1 MKRLLRSQ
9 EFYVAIA
16 VVVFSALITLVNPSF
31 LTLENF
37 LDLLKGYTFLGI
49 LAVGVLI
56 VLISGGIDISFTATA
71 TVGMYVVAVVSKEW
85 GGNMA
90 TAFLLAGGLGILL
103 GSVNAIVTYA
113 FNIPSIITTIAT
125 LNIYYGIL
133 TVLSGGKWI
142 YGLPDWFRDFAAVQ
156 IFTLTKPSGGTYGL
170 SIIPV
175 IWFIVLAV
183 AWVVLNRM
191 TLGRGIYAMGGN
203 KIAARRVGLPIFR
216 QQLFVYSFMGL
227 LAGVAGVV
235 QLLLV
240 QTAAPNSIVG
250 KELDVI
256 AAVVLGGASL
266 AGGAGTLTG
275 TVLGVALLAVL
286 SNGLTLM
293 RIPSYWYNVLIGLV
307 IIVSVG
313 VSAYRRRRATRQ
325 QKTTL
330 VEAA

>member
-1 MKRLLRSQ
+1 MKRILRSH

-16 VVVFSALITLVNPSF
+16 IIVFSVIITLVNPAF
-31 LTLENF
+31 FTLENF
-37 LDLLKGYTFLGI
+37 FDLLKGNAFLGI
-49 LAVGVLI
+49 LSVGVLI
-56 VLISGGIDISFTATA
+56 VLISGGIDISFTAIA

-85 GGNMA
+85 GGNML
-90 TAFLLAGGLGILL
+90 TAFLLAGALGILL
-103 GSVNAIVTYA
+103 GSINALVTYL

-125 LNIYYGIL
+125 LNIYYGLL

-142 YGLPDWFRDFAAVQ
+142 YGLPAWFRDFSAIRV
-156 IFTLTKPSGGTYGL
+156 LTVTKASGATYGL

-175 IWFIVLAV
+175 IWFVVLAG
-183 AWVVLNRM
+183 AWVILNRM
-191 TLGRGIYAMGGN
+191 ILGRGIYAMGGN
-203 KIAARRVGLPIFR
+203 KTSARRVGFPIFR

-227 LAGVAGVV
+227 LAGIAGVV

-266 AGGAGTLTG
+266 AGGVGTLTG
-275 TVLGVALLAVL
+275 TVLGVVLLAVL

-307 IIVSVG
+307 IIISVS
-313 VSAYRRRRATRQ
+313 VSAYRRRARQ
-325 QKTTL
+325 QRATL
-330 VEAA
+330 VEIP

>member
-1 MKRLLRSQ
+1 MKRILRSH

-16 VVVFSALITLVNPSF
+16 IVVFSVIITLVNPAF
-31 LTLENF
+31 FTLENF
-37 LDLLKGYTFLGI
+37 FDLLKGNAFLGI
-49 LAVGVLI
+49 LSVGVLI
-56 VLISGGIDISFTATA
+56 VLISGGIDISFTAIA

-90 TAFLLAGGLGILL
+90 TAFLLAGALGILL
-103 GSVNAIVTYA
+103 GSINALVTYV

-142 YGLPDWFRDFAAVQ
+142 YGLPAWFRDFSAIRV
-156 IFTLTKPSGGTYGL
+156 LTVTKTSGATYGL

-175 IWFIVLAV
+175 IWFVVLAV
-183 AWVVLNRM
+183 AWLILNRM

-203 KIAARRVGLPIFR
+203 KTSAKRVGFPIFR

-227 LAGVAGVV
+227 LAGIAGVV

-275 TVLGVALLAVL
+275 TVLGVVLLAVL

-307 IIVSVG
+307 IIISVS
-313 VSAYRRRRATRQ
+313 VSAYRRRARQ
-325 QKTTL
+325 QRATL
-330 VEAA
+330 VEIP